1 MSKDET
7 AAGGAPE
14 RARRASGG
22 DPPDAPREVG
32 RFHSRR
38 KMEAV
43 LRVLRGETLDQV
55 SRDLGVTGAR
65 LAQWRDEFLLGGQ
78 VALRSRGAD
87 PREEAVKILHQK
99 IGEITMDNELLLER
113 ARRAEALHPLASRRS
128 RP

>member
-22 DPPDAPREVG
+22 APPGAPREAG

-43 LRVLRGETLDQV
+43 LRVLRGEAIDAV
-55 SRDLGVTGAR
+55 SRDVGVTGAR
-65 LAQWRDEFLLGGQ
+65 LAEWRDQFLLAGQ
-78 VALRSRGAD
+78 VGLRSRGAD

>member
-7 AAGGAPE
+7 AASGAPE

-22 DPPDAPREVG
+22 APADAPREPG

-55 SRDLGVTGAR
+55 SRDLGVTAGR
-65 LAQWRDEFLLGGQ
+65 LVEWRDDFLLGGQ
-78 VALRSRGAD
+78 VALRSRGVD
-87 PREEAVKILHQK
+87 PHEEKVKILHEK
-99 IGEITMDNELLLER
+99 IGQITMDNELLLER
-113 ARRAEALHPLASRRS
+113 
-128 RP
+128 

>member
-1 MSKDET
+1 MSKDES

-14 RARRASGG
+14 RARRASAGA
-22 DPPDAPREVG
+22 PPGAPREQG

-43 LRVLRGETLDQV
+43 LRVLRGESLDAV
-55 SRDLGVTGAR
+55 ARDLAVTAAR
-65 LAQWRDEFLLGGQ
+65 LAEWREEFLLGGQ

-87 PREEAVKILHQK
+87 PQEEKVKVLHEK
-99 IGEITMDNELLLER
+99 IGEITMENELLRER